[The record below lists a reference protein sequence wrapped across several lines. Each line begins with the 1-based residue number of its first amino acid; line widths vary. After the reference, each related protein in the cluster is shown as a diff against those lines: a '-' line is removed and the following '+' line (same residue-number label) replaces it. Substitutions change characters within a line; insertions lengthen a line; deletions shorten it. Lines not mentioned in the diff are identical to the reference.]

1 MFRELKFN
9 HSLGIF
15 FLIFGFPIYILGQS
29 IDPIQLN
36 KDISELN
43 NQYKY
48 DSSIVKL
55 EKIIAEKSSSPLD
68 KYHAYLQKAYT
79 YKRLFNYPEVSNNLE
94 NALKEGIKSDQKKAV
109 ETRILI
115 EKMFIQFDL
124 LKFEE
129 ARTLFQQI
137 DPKDLVLIDGTT
149 RAFYLNVK
157 ASFHSFDKEYKE
169 AEIALNQGIEILKK
183 EDPQHLAAI
192 YCKIINLAENTL
204 DEEMAKSAFEQGM
217 QYVEKYPIE
226 IYKIRLLYDMSHFY
240 LVKEDFKNAYYYQFK
255 GSEVSGKYNAPYE
268 SGKLNLLE
276 KELIHKKRDLELR
289 NEQNIKLF
297 LVVISIILLVL
308 ILVLF
313 LLFKSHKQ
321 KRILIEI
328 DNNRMRNE
336 LEKISQDLNEKD
348 NLQSDFKSLNLSKR
362 QLEIIELVKQ
372 GKTNKEIGTELFI
385 SENTVKYH
393 LKVIYNLLGIDN
405 RFDLK

>member
-1 MFRELKFN
+1 MCV
-9 HSLGIF
+9 
-15 FLIFGFPIYILGQS
+15 LGQS
-29 IDPIQLN
+29 IDPFQLN
-36 KDISELN
+36 KEITALN
-43 NQYKY
+43 NHYKY

-55 EKIIAEKSSSPLD
+55 EKIITQKSSSSLD

-79 YKRLFNYPEVSNNLE
+79 YKRLFNYPEVLNNLD
-94 NALKEGIKSDQKKAV
+94 NALKEGIKTDQKKRV

-129 ARTLFQQI
+129 ARQLFEKI
-137 DPKDLVLIDGTT
+137 DPEDLHLMDGTT
-149 RAFYLNVK
+149 HAFYLNVK
-157 ASFHSFDKEYKE
+157 ATLLSFDKKYKE
-169 AEIALNQGIEILKK
+169 AENALNQGIEILKK

-192 YCKIINLAENTL
+192 YCKIINLAEFTQ
-204 DEEMAKSAFEQGM
+204 DEQMAKSAFEQGM
-217 QYVEKYPIE
+217 QYVKKYPIVVYE
-226 IYKIRLLYDMSHFY
+226 IRLLYDISHFY
-240 LVKEDFKNAYYYQFK
+240 LVKEDYKNAYYYQFR
-255 GSEVSGKYNAPYE
+255 GSEVAGKYDAHYE

-276 KELIHKKRDLELR
+276 KELMHKKQDLELR
-289 NEQNIKLF
+289 NEQNIKMF
-297 LVVISIILLVL
+297 LAIISITLLVL

-328 DNNRMRNE
+328 ENNRMRNE

-348 NLQSDFKSLNLSKR
+348 NSKSAFKSLNLSKR

-372 GKTNKEIGTELFI
+372 GKTNKEIGAALFI

-393 LKVIYNLLGIDN
+393 LKVIYNTLGIDN